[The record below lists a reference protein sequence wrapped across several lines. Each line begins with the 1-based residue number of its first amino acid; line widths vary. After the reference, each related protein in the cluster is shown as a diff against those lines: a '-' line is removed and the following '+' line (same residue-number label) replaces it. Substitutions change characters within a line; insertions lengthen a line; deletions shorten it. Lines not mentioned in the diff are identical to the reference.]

1 MTINDRI
8 EINPKIMLGKPVI
21 RGTRVTVELILR
33 KLSEGAREE
42 DLLNAYPHLCADDI
56 RAALAYAAD
65 SLAHEEVI
73 LYQTGPSNVEAAD
86 AIPGR

>member
-1 MTINDRI
+1 MTINDRV

-21 RGTRVTVELILR
+21 RGTRITVELVVR
-33 KLSEGAREE
+33 KLSEGAKEE
-42 DLLNAYPHLCADDI
+42 DLLNAYPHLKVEDI

-73 LYQTGPSNVEAAD
+73 LYRTGASNVEAGNSV
-86 AIPGR
+86 PGR